1 MTKGKRNALYSWR
14 DDTPIIIKEADNRL
28 GVVILDREDYL
39 AEAKKQLDDKE
50 VYQELRDVESPLEK
64 IIRKVIRKLRNWGDI
79 SHESLHYF
87 SANNPKL
94 GRFYLLPKIHKQLH
108 DMPGRP
114 VIWNLGFYLENIS
127 SFIKYHVKPFAQ
139 NVKSYIT
146 AKLDSLPPLPDD
158 VMTGLYPNILHDEG
172 LIAMMNA
179 LDLCKDKRISTE
191 SFIELAECLLKNN
204 IFEHNLSFYK
214 QLRGTA
220 IGTKMATP
228 YAIIF
233 FGNLEERFFSDC
245 DISPLVFRLS
255 YGI

>member
-1 MTKGKRNALYSWR
+1 MCCHFGQGGLFSRS
-14 DDTPIIIKEADNRL
+14 
-28 GVVILDREDYL
+28 
-39 AEAKKQLDDKE
+39 KKTTWKE

-87 SANNPKL
+87 SVNSPKL

-114 VIWNLGFYLENIS
+114 VIWNSGFYLENIS
-127 SFIKYHVKPFAQ
+127 SFIEYHLKPFAQ

-158 VMTGLYPNILHDEG
+158 VMTGLYPNNILHDEG

-220 IGTKMATP
+220 ISTKMATP